1 MMAKFV
7 PAAAIWEINERTS
20 EEMGKYLLGDHLG
33 FLLGTVIS
41 LGSLRE
47 SAIFAIEALS

>member
-7 PAAAIWEINERTS
+7 PAAAIWEVSKRTS
-20 EEMGKYLLGDHLG
+20 EEMWKYLLGDHLG
-33 FLLGTVIS
+33 FLLGTVVS

-47 SAIFAIEALS
+47 SAIFAIGALS